1 MEDLVNKDKYRDFD
15 FKGNL
20 CIASWSP
27 KELTNEIYTCNRE
40 GIQLRP
46 SMSYEEVVQ
55 TLIRTRYSADE
66 EFALINNFING
77 DNSEYNEYVSW
88 RNKCKNVA
96 KDYLHIERDL
106 VAEAKENKL
115 KELEDYDKSNAVNE
129 FILNGNPMWIE
140 LELRKSVA
148 HDLNVL
154 KAKGIKN
161 YTFWNGS
168 TPIGLPVSAFESILN
183 DEELYALECFNV
195 TASHKANIEKLETI
209 DDINAYD
216 FTVGYPDKLTFE

>member
-1 MEDLVNKDKYRDFD
+1 MIDIIKQSD
-15 FKGNL
+15 FKDFLLRGNL
-20 CIASWSP
+20 CIVSWNP
-27 KELTNEIYTCNRE
+27 KEIAEGVITCNRE
-40 GIQLRP
+40 GVQLRP
-46 SMSYEEVVQ
+46 SMSYEEIVQ
-55 TLIRTRYSADE
+55 ILIRTRYSTDE

-77 DNSEYNEYVSW
+77 DTSEYNEYVSW

-106 VAEAKENKL
+106 IAEAKENKL
-115 KELEDYDKSNAVNE
+115 KELEAYDKSNAVNE
-129 FILNGNPMWIE
+129 FTLNDNPMWIE

-154 KAKGIKN
+154 KAKGIEN

-168 TPIGLPVSAFESILN
+168 TPISLPVSVFESILN
-183 DEELYALECFNV
+183 DVELYALECFNV

-209 DDINAYD
+209 DDINAYN
-216 FTVGYPDKLTFE
+216 FTVGYPDKLTFD